1 METRLVGPDTQKLM
15 KILLSF
21 YLLIAVA
28 RTTPAAEAITTGSE
42 NRPWFGPNELT
53 LDLYGAYT
61 AVEPRGVANVLSTS
75 VRHGRF
81 GAGLGASYWLTTNFG
96 AGLDATVPRVD
107 EVRGVLF
114 DQVSLSFSARL
125 PLGPV
130 APYGFGGL
138 GRDFQSGLWSTH
150 AGLGLEWRFHPRA
163 GAFVDARYVFAS
175 HDTDLLMMRAGVRFP
190 F

>member
-1 METRLVGPDTQKLM
+1 
-15 KILLSF
+15 
-21 YLLIAVA
+21 
-28 RTTPAAEAITTGSE
+28 
-42 NRPWFGPNELT
+42 
-53 LDLYGAYT
+53 
-61 AVEPRGVANVLSTS
+61 
-75 VRHGRF
+75 
-81 GAGLGASYWLTTNFG
+81 
-96 AGLDATVPRVD
+96 
-107 EVRGVLF
+107 VRGVLF